1 MKKNRKYILSAS
13 AICGILLLTAA
24 INFLHVPAASKLTAS
39 VFSDIDSSPY
49 QDAISYMQTNGIVS
63 GYSDGTF
70 KPAAEI
76 NRAEFTKILVQSA
89 FSKELETSAAQACF
103 TDVKASDWFSKYVCL
118 AKDKGI
124 ITGYS
129 DGTFHPGQS
138 INAAEALKISLEA
151 HSGGN
156 IPDATG
162 DWYQKYLNLAYS
174 KGYMLSEWSDVTKK
188 ISRGEMSQ
196 FIYQILDPQAPAQSI
211 YLGYYD
217 EEIMTPFG

>member
-138 INAAEALKISLEA
+138 INAAEALKIFSPVLSVIFLISLCA
-151 HSGGN
+151 KFRHN
-156 IPDATG
+156 D
-162 DWYQKYLNLAYS
+162 
-174 KGYMLSEWSDVTKK
+174 
-188 ISRGEMSQ
+188 
-196 FIYQILDPQAPAQSI
+196 
-211 YLGYYD
+211 
-217 EEIMTPFG
+217 